1 MVRGH
6 YSDAVAEATGR
17 YLGWPTY
24 RHLAEPDGDAFA
36 SPAFR
41 S

>member
-1 MVRGH
+1 MVRGLCAE
-6 YSDAVAEATGR
+6 AVAEATGR

-24 RHLAEPDGDAFA
+24 HHRVEPDGDAFA
-36 SPAFR
+36 SPIFR